1 MMEANKQMSRVA
13 NDFLWRQD
21 NYGWPRPEPEWGITQ
36 ARWNSYKELFRKVGS
51 EDGTVHDEK
60 SSDVEIIIHSWG
72 IVPAGGKRQFRSL
85 RTACRGTPTHGF
97 TMFREG
103 HGERRKQRQDQWR
116 RVPLQAAKQGLV
128 HLRRVELA
136 PVESHHPSAGWGS
149 TPQIQSKTIRCSE
162 LIPIRATLSLRP
174 PC

>member
-85 RTACRGTPTHGF
+85 RDSLPGNSNTRLYHVSRRP
-97 TMFREG
+97 
-103 HGERRKQRQDQWR
+103 RRKKE
-116 RVPLQAAKQGLV
+116 AKT
-128 HLRRVELA
+128 R
-136 PVESHHPSAGWGS
+136 PM
-149 TPQIQSKTIRCSE
+149 
-162 LIPIRATLSLRP
+162 ATRTASSG
-174 PC
+174 